1 MYTHD
6 RLLRRAHNLLSRNKT
21 ATSGI
26 ECSVQAVALIT
37 LARELRES
45 EKEEQAAFL
54 PAEETSAEIPTPPG
68 FTGFTLR
75 LRGPTGCGKTTA
87 VSVLRAQGYTVM
99 QMNPNPHTED
109 YLVWPPGQAPE
120 GTG

>member
-1 MYTHD
+1 MDKHD
-6 RLLRRAHNLLSRNKT
+6 SLIRRAHNLLSRNKT
-21 ATSGI
+21 ATSSI

-45 EKEEQAAFL
+45 EKEKQAAFL
-54 PAEETSAEIPTPPG
+54 PVEEKPAEIPTPPF
-68 FTGFTLR
+68 FTGFTMR
-75 LRGPTGCGKTTA
+75 LHGSTAGGKRTA

-99 QMNPNPHTED
+99 RVNPNPHTED

-120 GTG
+120 GAG

>member
-1 MYTHD
+1 MDTHD
-6 RLLRRAHNLLSRNKT
+6 NLLRRASNLLSTNK
-21 ATSGI
+21 ATTSSA
-26 ECSVQAVALIT
+26 ESSVRAAALIA
-37 LARELRES
+37 LAREMRES
-45 EKEEQAAFL
+45 AREREEACL

-87 VSVLRAQGYTVM
+87 VSVLQAQGYTVVRV
-99 QMNPNPHTED
+99 NLHPRTED

-120 GTG
+120 GAG